1 MIVSLWRNLWCLT
14 VGKKS
19 TSSFTL
25 SLRICKDIA
34 DLLFWEFWAW
44 LAMHTQKDTI
54 KLKKIFLFIVKQKI
68 KILTHVFQ
76 GDIAKICKLLIL
88 GTLGMPAYAHP
99 KWYYQIVENFD
110 VYLHAINT
118 LHHSLCLEILN
129 FKEPCNLIG
138 WQHFGP

>member
-1 MIVSLWRNLWCLT
+1 
-14 VGKKS
+14 
-19 TSSFTL
+19 
-25 SLRICKDIA
+25 
-34 DLLFWEFWAW
+34 
-44 LAMHTQKDTI
+44 MHTQKDTT

-118 LHHSLCLEILN
+118 LHHSLFLEILN

-138 WQHFGP
+138 